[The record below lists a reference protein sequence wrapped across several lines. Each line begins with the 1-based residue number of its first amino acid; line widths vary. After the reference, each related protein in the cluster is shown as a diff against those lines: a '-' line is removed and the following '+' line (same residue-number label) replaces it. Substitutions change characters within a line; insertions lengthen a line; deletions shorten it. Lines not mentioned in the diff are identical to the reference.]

1 MNLQKTACIL
11 ESRNFLWSNN
21 LTVKEG
27 GWSDVLE
34 KEAREVK
41 RFISFA
47 LNSMLRC
54 CGFILF
60 SVGSMNGF

>member
-1 MNLQKTACIL
+1 
-11 ESRNFLWSNN
+11 

-41 RFISFA
+41 RFNSFA